1 MPSAELT
8 KKKIDTLEK
17 KLTYMYV
24 RLGGEDLEKGKDVG
38 NGLKNLDEYQNQ
50 VLETRQAIKSIRKML
65 DDRKQNIKI
74 HGYQSKDRII
84 ADQRIKQSINEC
96 KEDIKTI
103 EIIVKKKAAKYSE
116 QDLQNRQNT
125 ITLLK
130 KNLDLLEKEISG
142 NQEDVSVDRD
152 TLPNKKIFGDWKDT
166 EDDQNQISQNDVKI
180 ELEDVKSAEELKYV
194 DRDLTEEEKQALKQF
209 KENDEELDK
218 VLDRIIV
225 GLGEV
230 NRKGQVLNEQINRQ
244 NELIKKTD
252 KKLERTEI
260 RLRQQ
265 NSNLKD
271 VLQKVRSTNKL

>member
-24 RLGGEDLEKGKDVG
+24 RLGGEDLENGKDVG

-180 ELEDVKSAEELKYV
+180 ELEDVKSGEELKYV

-252 KKLERTEI
+252 KKLEKTEI

>member
-252 KKLERTEI
+252 KKLEKTEI

>member
-24 RLGGEDLEKGKDVG
+24 RLGGEDLENGKDVG

-252 KKLERTEI
+252 KKLEKTEI